1 MTHRLSGN
9 VPKPRAVIGTPWF
22 IRKAIYAVATIIG
35 LAAVVLGWAQP
46 DQVDQW
52 VTQAGSLAAIIGGGM
67 AAMNTGWESD
77 EARRRG
83 YRPRSFLCST
93 VRSRRVHG
101 LPRRG
106 APCRLTTYPP
116 NTSLRH
122 DVCGAGAWV
131 THPRSSSSD

>member
-77 EARRRG
+77 EKPVGVDTAPAPA
-83 YRPRSFLCST
+83 YAPRSALDGFT
-93 VRSRRVHG
+93 AYPNEVRH
-101 LPRRG
+101 
-106 APCRLTTYPP
+106 A
-116 NTSLRH
+116 
-122 DVCGAGAWV
+122 D
-131 THPRSSSSD
+131 